1 MHKCE
6 RDRERCVRCG
16 VPTCDVCRFERDL
29 GDKKATFCAHCT
41 MEEVL
46 SAIWY
51 DRKKIIKLWFFL
63 AFFVANSGIILY
75 IVISGGF
82 GLSDWMNVLVVL
94 AIVFG
99 PIDALAIFLF
109 KKVTY
114 DDDVER
120 YSDSWI
126 TRIMAIIL
134 APIFCF
140 VFVYHNIVALID
152 LYKDLKETN
161 KFKSKLQ
168 DIIDGYY
175 DDEDDE
181 DDDGDEIDYR
191 NANKNKY
198 SKFDIAEDEDD

>member
-6 RDRERCVRCG
+6 SDGERCVRCG
-16 VPTCDVCRFERDL
+16 VPTCDICGYERDL
-29 GDKKATFCAHCT
+29 GDKKARFCANC
-41 MEEVL
+41 MMKWN
-46 SAIWY
+46 SNDMWQ
-51 DRKKIIKLWFFL
+51 DRKRMIKLWFFL

-82 GLSDWMNVLVVL
+82 GLSDWMNVLAVL

-109 KKVTY
+109 KKVAY

-126 TRIMAIIL
+126 TRIMGIIL

-152 LYKDLKETN
+152 LRKDLKEAN
-161 KFKSKLQ
+161 KFKSELQ
-168 DIIDGYY
+168 HIINGDY
-175 DDEDDE
+175 DE
-181 DDDGDEIDYR
+181 DDDDDEIDYR